1 MEHDVSESQQR
12 SFFSSVCEA
21 ALANHNL
28 TFLNISGTDLSSVS
42 PLILSEAIVKTK
54 MVHLFDTNLTS
65 EQVDAIL
72 ARIVESSDSDL
83 NLTTLQT
90 YLESFSLLSPAVLSQ
105 APPEV
110 LARAVVRLEKFDL
123 GHVSFIDPWNFILLK
138 GIDDL

>member
-1 MEHDVSESQQR
+1 
-12 SFFSSVCEA
+12 
-21 ALANHNL
+21 
-28 TFLNISGTDLSSVS
+28 
-42 PLILSEAIVKTK
+42 

-83 NLTTLQT
+83 NLTTLST
-90 YLESFSLLSPAVLSQ
+90 YLENFSLLSPAVLSKALVRLEAVDLEAVELSQ
-105 APPEV
+105 DQVTAILVEVGESQNLRLNILLLPDIDFACLPPEV
-110 LARAVVRLEKFDL
+110 LAKAVVRLEKFDL